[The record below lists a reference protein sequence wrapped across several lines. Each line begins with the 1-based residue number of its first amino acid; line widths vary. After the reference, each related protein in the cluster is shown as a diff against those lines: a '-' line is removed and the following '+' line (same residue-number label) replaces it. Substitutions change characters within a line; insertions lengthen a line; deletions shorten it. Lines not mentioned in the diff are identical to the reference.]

1 MRAVSSKENRD
12 TDTNTKE
19 NFMKNCSSLKMT
31 GVQSICGVPGSRAGG
46 EQVRKS
52 LVLAKECKFHPSDS
66 GICKSGEWYSYLDT
80 F

>member
-19 NFMKNCSSLKMT
+19 NFVRNCSSLNMT
-31 GVQSICGVPGSRAGG
+31 GVQSICGVGGSRAEG

-52 LVLAKECKFHPSDS
+52 LVNTRKD
-66 GICKSGEWYSYLDT
+66 I
-80 F
+80 